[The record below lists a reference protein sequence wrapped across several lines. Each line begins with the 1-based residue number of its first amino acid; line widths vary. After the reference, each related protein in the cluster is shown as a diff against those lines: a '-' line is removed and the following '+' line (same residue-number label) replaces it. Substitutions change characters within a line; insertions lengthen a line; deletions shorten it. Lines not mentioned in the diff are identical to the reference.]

1 MTDVIETVPIPDT
14 FALDLSR
21 TERAGPC
28 TRLLFTVDETY
39 SPDKTRI
46 VVLKLVVPTEALRK
60 IAAAILA
67 AESGQVIAE
76 PAPASAS
83 HH

>member
-1 MTDVIETVPIPDT
+1 MTDILETVAIPDT

-39 SPDKTRI
+39 SPDKTRV
-46 VVLKLVVPTEALRK
+46 VVLKLVVPTESLRK

-67 AESGQVIAE
+67 AEMEQPVAE
-76 PAPASAS
+76 PAPAGAV